1 MGYASEK
8 EQVKKKKTGIKKK
21 LIWLSAVL
29 VLVLV
34 LCTAFST
41 ADSWVYRVGTPNTGT
56 RNEGEMRIH
65 FIDVGQGDAT
75 LVELPDGK
83 NMLID
88 GGNGTSSS
96 NTALL
101 RYFHALD
108 IDTIDYLFLT
118 HADIDHYGGLTTVL
132 EKKTVLR
139 AFLPLSMETPSTS
152 YEKFFATLMQEE
164 CPYFYACPPNNEHP
178 EMKLSVTDGAY
189 PYTLVVLYPYI
200 QTVDSGEKVQ
210 SDDNASSVVIWLDYQ
225 GTSVLLTGDSPSE
238 TETLLMRDSRL
249 SLHERYG
256 VDITSTE
263 ILKTAHH
270 GSHLSSSAE
279 FLEYIDVKTAV
290 ISCGENNAYHHPSS
304 ETLARLQTVGAQ
316 TYRTDTDGSVI
327 ITALSTGS
335 YSVQTLG
342 K

>member
-8 EQVKKKKTGIKKK
+8 EQIEKKKKSKKK
-21 LIWLSAVL
+21 KVMWLCAILI
-29 VLVLV
+29 LVLV

-41 ADSWVYRVGTPNTGT
+41 ADSWVYRIGKPNTGT

-83 NMLID
+83 IMLID
-88 GGNGTSSS
+88 GGNGTSDS

-101 RYFHALD
+101 RYFNALD

-132 EKKTVLR
+132 EKKTVVR
-139 AFLPLSMETPSTS
+139 AFLPLTMETPSTS

-164 CPYFYACPPNNEHP
+164 CPYSYACPPNTEHP

-200 QTVDSGEKVQ
+200 QTVDSGEQVK
-210 SDDNASSVVIWLDYQ
+210 SDDNASSIVIWLDYQ
-225 GTSVLLTGDSPSE
+225 GTSVLLTGDAPSE

-249 SLHERYG
+249 GLHECYG
-256 VDITSTE
+256 VNLTSTE

-270 GSHLSSSAE
+270 GSNLSSSAE
-279 FLEYIDVKTAV
+279 FLEYIGTRTAV
-290 ISCGENNAYHHPSS
+290 VSCGENNAYNHPSS
-304 ETLARLQTVGAQ
+304 ETLARLQAVGAQ

-327 ITALSTGS
+327 ITALSTGT

-342 K
+342 A

>member
-83 NMLID
+83 IMLID

-108 IDTIDYLFLT
+108 IDTIDY
-118 HADIDHYGGLTTVL
+118 
-132 EKKTVLR
+132 
-139 AFLPLSMETPSTS
+139 
-152 YEKFFATLMQEE
+152 
-164 CPYFYACPPNNEHP
+164 
-178 EMKLSVTDGAY
+178 
-189 PYTLVVLYPYI
+189 
-200 QTVDSGEKVQ
+200 
-210 SDDNASSVVIWLDYQ
+210 
-225 GTSVLLTGDSPSE
+225 
-238 TETLLMRDSRL
+238 
-249 SLHERYG
+249 
-256 VDITSTE
+256 
-263 ILKTAHH
+263 
-270 GSHLSSSAE
+270 
-279 FLEYIDVKTAV
+279 
-290 ISCGENNAYHHPSS
+290 
-304 ETLARLQTVGAQ
+304 
-316 TYRTDTDGSVI
+316 
-327 ITALSTGS
+327 
-335 YSVQTLG
+335 
-342 K
+342 